1 VLTEAGFSEHRTV
14 HPACD
19 ARRLY
24 DESESA
30 IPPRGLVLPVVLR
43 QSNVQEKTTAR
54 LMIGIEQSNF
64 ELVQENDSFFFERDF
79 FMIL

>member
-1 VLTEAGFSEHRTV
+1 MREDSTTVRTALCHGMSTSDEEDVFATGF
-14 HPACD
+14 
-19 ARRLY
+19 
-24 DESESA
+24 
-30 IPPRGLVLPVVLR
+30 I
-43 QSNVQEKTTAR
+43 KTTAR